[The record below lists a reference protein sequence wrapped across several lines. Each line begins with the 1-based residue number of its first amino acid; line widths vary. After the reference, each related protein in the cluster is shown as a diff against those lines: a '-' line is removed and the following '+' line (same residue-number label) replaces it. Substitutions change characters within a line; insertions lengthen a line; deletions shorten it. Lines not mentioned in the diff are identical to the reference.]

1 MITINDLKKEMETI
15 CGKWESMGV
24 NPNESLYEF
33 LRFVQPWSSTAL
45 GFGGIGGQAFTSA
58 ITTRVFEEFGIDL
71 CMSGTGMYSS
81 WHKAIMDKYNV
92 HLMTTSDIGSFIK
105 FGNKVFKVSHGDYN
119 RFYDYFKMLAEMYN
133 KNEINKSD
141 IQNEINDI
149 ITGKSGAIDIYLEP
163 CQDLESFENDIRGM
177 SSDNSVFTKKK

>member
-1 MITINDLKKEMETI
+1 MKKLF
-15 CGKWESMGV
+15 
-24 NPNESLYEF
+24 NEF
-33 LRFVQPWSSTAL
+33 D
-45 GFGGIGGQAFTSA
+45 
-58 ITTRVFEEFGIDL
+58 IDL
-71 CMSGTGMYSS
+71 CMSGSGMYSS

-92 HLMTTSDIGSFIK
+92 HLMTTSDIGTFIK

-119 RFYDYFKMLAEMYN
+119 RFYDYFKMLGEMYN

-163 CQDLESFENDIRGM
+163 CQDLESFENDIREM
-177 SSDNSVFTKKK
+177 SSVNSVSTKKR